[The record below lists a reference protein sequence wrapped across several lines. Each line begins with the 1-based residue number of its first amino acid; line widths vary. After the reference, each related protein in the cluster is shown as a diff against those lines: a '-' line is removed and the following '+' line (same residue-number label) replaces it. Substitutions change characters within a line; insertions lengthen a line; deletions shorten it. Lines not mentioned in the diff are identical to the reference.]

1 MDFAMTDEQE
11 LLLESVRE
19 FCDRYFTED
28 VIKEMYETGDMPD
41 EIAEAYR
48 DAGFGLM
55 GIPEEYGGIPC
66 DKVTLGMMIEEL
78 YHSSGC
84 NHILYQNSLTAFDI
98 VEFGTPEQ
106 IQKYMD
112 AYMETG
118 WPLCSLSISEPGAG
132 SDNRNMSCTAK
143 KQDDGTY
150 RLNGQKTWVTMGAK
164 LPYTIVVAKDEDPS
178 RENDKMSLWMIEMD
192 RQGVST
198 AGLHKI
204 GQQCIPFCEV
214 YFDDVVLT
222 EEDRVGT
229 PGEGFMMVMKN
240 FEVERALLV
249 AEQLGLAQ
257 AAMEDAVTYANQ
269 RIAFNK
275 PIANFQMTQEKLTEM
290 EIRLQNTRNMLYKTL
305 WELDND
311 ISVQLDSALLKRYGC
326 TECFN
331 VADMAL
337 SIFGGIGYTT
347 EVRVGRIWADCRG
360 NLFGGGTPE
369 IMAYIAG
376 RQVAKKYRA
385 LSAHTLNDRRRK
397 VSIEHRGLL
406 QGRFRTGP
414 GYPGCARRTLTTRTG
429 QADRVRLRT

>member
-150 RLNGQKTWVTMGAK
+150 RLNGQKTWG
-164 LPYTIVVAKDEDPS
+164 DH
-178 RENDKMSLWMIEMD
+178 
-192 RQGVST
+192 G
-198 AGLHKI
+198 
-204 GQQCIPFCEV
+204 GQ
-214 YFDDVVLT
+214 
-222 EEDRVGT
+222 
-229 PGEGFMMVMKN
+229 
-240 FEVERALLV
+240 A
-249 AEQLGLAQ
+249 
-257 AAMEDAVTYANQ
+257 
-269 RIAFNK
+269 
-275 PIANFQMTQEKLTEM
+275 
-290 EIRLQNTRNMLYKTL
+290 
-305 WELDND
+305 
-311 ISVQLDSALLKRYGC
+311 SVHHR
-326 TECFN
+326 
-331 VADMAL
+331 
-337 SIFGGIGYTT
+337 
-347 EVRVGRIWADCRG
+347 RG
-360 NLFGGGTPE
+360 
-369 IMAYIAG
+369 
-376 RQVAKKYRA
+376 Q
-385 LSAHTLNDRRRK
+385 RRRS
-397 VSIEHRGLL
+397 VTRERQDVAVDDRDGSSRGGFPRLACI
-406 QGRFRTGP
+406 RSASSASRS
-414 GYPGCARRTLTTRTG
+414 ARCISTTWC
-429 QADRVRLRT
+429 